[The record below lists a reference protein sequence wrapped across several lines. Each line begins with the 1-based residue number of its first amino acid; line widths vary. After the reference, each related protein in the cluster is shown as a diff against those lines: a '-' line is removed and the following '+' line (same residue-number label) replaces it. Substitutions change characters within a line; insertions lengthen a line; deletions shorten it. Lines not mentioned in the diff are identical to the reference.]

1 MSTLRVAQYCPLFV
15 LILSSLFSLPGVAED
30 DEPSFH
36 RFWPDNLFAAE
47 FVSEDIGFI
56 AGYSGT
62 VLRTTNA
69 GQNWD
74 AIYIGRNELIRR
86 MSFVNQSTGWA
97 VGHRG
102 SIFHTKDAGQ
112 TWAVQK
118 ELPGVYL
125 RDVDFADESNGW
137 VVGHNANIWRTNDGG
152 ISWHQQQLLGFLG
165 RDTPRLHG
173 VYAKDAD
180 NAIVVGEFGVVAH
193 TENAGEHWLLT
204 PVESNVTWLSVAGA
218 KDTAYVV
225 GLDGEILRL
234 SPATASQR
242 IEMDA
247 LLAEAAA
254 KKETKARA
262 KAKRMNREYAQEKT
276 EVLPRSEIEYF
287 AESIETNS
295 KEHLFDIAMTVKNE
309 AIVVGRST
317 VLKLSDGKV
326 AALKPDEGFPLPFVW
341 MGGVSVTPAGRIW
354 APGIR
359 GLVVAGDLNQMTF
372 GQGFNL
378 ATSSNIKLVSDR
390 WGAAR

>member
-1 MSTLRVAQYCPLFV
+1 VAQYCPLLV
-15 LILSSLFSLPGVAED
+15 LILGSLFSLSSVAED
-30 DEPSFH
+30 DELSFH

-47 FVSEDIGFI
+47 FVSEDVGFI

-112 TWAVQK
+112 TWEVQK

-125 RDVDFADESNGW
+125 RDVDFADENNGW

-152 ISWHQQQLLGFLG
+152 ISWQQQQLLGFLG
-165 RDTPRLHG
+165 RDIPRLHG

-204 PVESNVTWLSVAGA
+204 SVESKVTWLSVAGA

-234 SPATASQR
+234 SPATESQR
-242 IEMDA
+242 NEIDA
-247 LLAEAAA
+247 LLAEVAA
-254 KKETKARA
+254 KKEAKSRA
-262 KAKRMNREYAQEKT
+262 KAKRMKREFVKEKT
-276 EVLPRSEIEYF
+276 VVLPRSEIEYF

-295 KEHLFDIAMTVKNE
+295 KEHLFDIAMTVNNE

-317 VLKLSDGKV
+317 VLKLSDDNV
-326 AALKPDEGFPLPFVW
+326 ASLKPDEGFPLPFIW

-359 GLVVAGDLNQMTF
+359 GLVVTGDLNQMTF
-372 GQGFNL
+372 GQAFNL
-378 ATSSNIKLVSDR
+378 ATSSNINLVSDR
-390 WGAAR
+390 WGEAR